1 LCAVAIRA
9 TFQSDALSLHT
20 RPTAAFIAGAAG
32 ARTRAVAIA
41 ACLAV
46 LLACRN
52 TRAAITELANA
63 AFNVGCTFRRWW
75 SVANAS
81 DAVVGAAQAIA
92 SAASPGETAV
102 IA

>member
-1 LCAVAIRA
+1 LRAVAIRA

-20 RPTAAFIAGAAG
+20 LPTAAFIAGAAG
-32 ARTRAVAIA
+32 ARARTVAIA

-52 TRAAITELANA
+52 TRAAIADLADVA
-63 AFNVGCTFRRWW
+63 VRGGCAFRRWW

-81 DAVVGAAQAIA
+81 NAVVRAAGAIT
-92 SAASPGETAV
+92 SAARP
-102 IA
+102 